1 MITLK
6 DKVKQKRAIGI
17 VGTIA
22 RATVGLGLIL
32 YIAGDLELY
41 QVLLGLVVFPAM
53 FILWQRLRLRR
64 TQEPLR
70 ATGLADLVVSIVAI
84 TILIVIPFTSNATV
98 LFFAASMLVAAIR
111 GYAGCQVTA
120 ITNWLLKRNDQVG
133 CIVFSPIDALEK
145 RLTGK

>member
-1 MITLK
+1 M
-6 DKVKQKRAIGI
+6 KQKRAIGSI
-17 VGTIA
+17 GTIA
-22 RATVGLGLIL
+22 RLIVGLGLIL

-41 QVLLGLVVFPAM
+41 QVLLGLVVFPAV